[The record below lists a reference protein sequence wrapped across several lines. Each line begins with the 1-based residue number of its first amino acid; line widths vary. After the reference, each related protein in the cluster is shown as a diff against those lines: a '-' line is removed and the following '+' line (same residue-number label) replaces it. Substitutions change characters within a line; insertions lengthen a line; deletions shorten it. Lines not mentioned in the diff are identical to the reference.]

1 MKEDASIKCPECGTA
16 IDVNDILKH
25 QLEEDI
31 KREYQAKLAIT
42 QREFK
47 LQQEKL
53 LAEKKEFAQK
63 KDREN
68 DLFQERLEKESKR
81 AAAIIEEKLK
91 KRLALENE
99 DRLKAMEKELAQ
111 KSEQVKELHRK
122 EAEISKLKREKEEAV
137 EAAKADQQK
146 EMDNLIREERVKI
159 SKKAEEDNELKLK
172 ELQKQ
177 LEDQKRLTEE
187 MKRKQEQGSMQL
199 QGEVQELAIE
209 EWLESNFPLDTIDEV
224 KKGANGADCL
234 QIVNTREQTG
244 CGTIYYE
251 SKRAKNFSPAW
262 VEKFK
267 DDLRQKNGNIGV
279 IVTQVLPNGMDRM
292 GMIEK
297 NIWVCTYQ
305 EFKGLSVALRQ
316 TIINVSSAVVTQAN
330 KGDKMAMLY
339 DYLTSPEFRMQIE
352 AIKDA
357 FMDMQ
362 ADLNKEKVATQ
373 TRWKR
378 RQKQI
383 DKVIL
388 NTTGM
393 YGSIRGIAGS
403 AVPLIADLEEEVDE
417 EGDDAN

>member
-1 MKEDASIKCPECGTA
+1 MKDQTTINCPECGNA

-25 QLEEDI
+25 QLEEGI
-31 KREYQAKLAIT
+31 KKEY
-42 QREFK
+42 
-47 LQQEKL
+47 QEKL
-53 LAEKKEFAQK
+53 TQSQIELKKQKEKLDADQQAFLAKKEKENELFLDRLADEKKKVTAE
-63 KDREN
+63 
-68 DLFQERLEKESKR
+68 
-81 AAAIIEEKLK
+81 IEEKLT
-91 KRLALENE
+91 KRLNSENE

-146 EMDNLIREERVKI
+146 EMDNLIREERLKI

-177 LEDQKRLTEE
+177 LEDQKKLTEE

-209 EWLESNFPLDTIDEV
+209 DWLETHFPLDTIDEI

-234 QIVNTREQTG
+234 QIVNTREQIG

-251 SKRAKNFSPAW
+251 SKRAKNFSPSW

-279 IVTQVLPNGMDRM
+279 IVTQVLPNGMNRM
-292 GMIEK
+292 GMIDK

-305 EFKGLSVALRQ
+305 EFKGLSAALRQ

-330 KGDKMAMLY
+330 KGDKMSMLY

-357 FMDMQ
+357 FTDMQ
-362 ADLNKEKVATQ
+362 TDLNKEKVSTQ

-403 AVPLIADLEEEVDE
+403 AVPLIGDLEEDIDE
-417 EGDDAN
+417 REDNGN